1 MNKPAPA
8 PVPALIEQH
17 TVSDKKTKTIPL
29 AGLVTK
35 GMQLRVTTDKEAV
48 ARYAEAYANG
58 EELPPIVVFDDGT
71 ELLVADGHH
80 RVAASLKAGKKS
92 IECIIKKGDRRAARL
107 YASRANL
114 QHGVP
119 LTNDDKRNIVRDL
132 LGDAEWFKWSDREI
146 ARHTG
151 TSPNFVGKIRKT
163 LPKDQQSTVR
173 KGKDG
178 IERDTK
184 NIGKAVKPKAPETKP
199 GEIQIHPTE
208 QEIEATQCTGIIAGS
223 KKAPTLK
230 KAVTIRAHL
239 YVLASDLVE
248 LMTPLDY
255 ALAYPDAPTGNYHE
269 MVNSATGYQGIQVT
283 YKGQPYVLGGRDREL
298 NPKTWGKA
306 TPGLRIL
313 TDDQNDLLMLDQFA
327 YDMEDPEAIPG
338 CSTSGAASFAQVAP
352 WKAEACTKRLLAKQ
366 FIKQVLS
373 AEENGE
379 REPLYVITPL
389 GAAHLQSV
397 ELPVDDDDGPEEL
410 GPSDVATIAAHRGD
424 EPSTGGNSA
433 SEDLTKETPPIA
445 ADTPAGK
452 RLTFARE
459 LLGERLAKEKHQW
472 CGRDQE
478 LVSLALVV
486 GVPMNA
492 DDEPWSNDLVV
503 SAWSTL
509 ADRIQAEVADR
520 LTRGETTRLP
530 PIELLA
536 KWWGIDHAAL
546 VIQAERAVG
555 G

>member
-35 GMQLRVTTDKEAV
+35 GMQLRVTSDKDAI
-48 ARYAEAYANG
+48 ARYAEAYTNG
-58 EELPPIVVFDDGT
+58 EELPPIVVFDDG
-71 ELLVADGHH
+71 EALLVADGHH
-80 RVAASLKAGKKS
+80 RVAASDKAGKKS

-151 TSPNFVGKIRKT
+151 TSPNFVGKIRKS

-184 NIGKAVKPKAPETKP
+184 HIGKVQSLPEVSGVAAYLHNSLSADDWKGDEIELTILPPPARGPGFAVILSVCRGKTRWHVGHTIECYAAASKSGANIHPCKSDEFFTTWPKAIRTHLMGAVLGSLEHDKAHRKIRLFIADLAQHLEHLELAWAAGEKKRAAAKSAPQPEPEYPSDEPETLTVDDP
-199 GEIQIHPTE
+199 SSS
-208 QEIEATQCTGIIAGS
+208 AG
-223 KKAPTLK
+223 
-230 KAVTIRAHL
+230 
-239 YVLASDLVE
+239 ASADEDL
-248 LMTPLDY
+248 
-255 ALAYPDAPTGNYHE
+255 DAKE
-269 MVNSATGYQGIQVT
+269 
-283 YKGQPYVLGGRDREL
+283 
-298 NPKTWGKA
+298 
-306 TPGLRIL
+306 
-313 TDDQNDLLMLDQFA
+313 
-327 YDMEDPEAIPG
+327 
-338 CSTSGAASFAQVAP
+338 GAANA
-352 WKAEACTKRLLAKQ
+352 
-366 FIKQVLS
+366 
-373 AEENGE
+373 
-379 REPLYVITPL
+379 
-389 GAAHLQSV
+389 
-397 ELPVDDDDGPEEL
+397 DDEGYGD
-410 GPSDVATIAAHRGD
+410 RG
-424 EPSTGGNSA
+424 
-433 SEDLTKETPPIA
+433 KETPPI
-445 ADTPAGK
+445 DPTTPAGK

-486 GVPMNA
+486 GVPSNA

-503 SAWSTL
+503 RAWRTL
-509 ADRIQAEVADR
+509 TDRVQAEVADR
-520 LTRGETTRLP
+520 LTRGETTKLP

-536 KWWGIDHAAL
+536 KWWGIDHAEL
-546 VIQAERAVG
+546 VIRADRAVG